1 MGQLSLHTPV
11 KTQLSQKNKDQ
22 EMIFSPLLT
31 SHVTL
36 GKSHNLSVSQ
46 FPHLKEISS
55 MSA

>member
-1 MGQLSLHTPV
+1 MGQLSLRTPM

-22 EMIFSPLLT
+22 DMIFSPLLT

-55 MSA
+55 MSS